1 MSKTGATLSD
11 RRCPDR
17 LVSFSVP
24 ILRVHGINQLS
35 QNKQACVFAGVQ
47 AGLQQSSWPTEQ
59 RLAVFM
65 ANLPTH

>member
-1 MSKTGATLSD
+1 MLGAIVGFT
-11 RRCPDR
+11 
-17 LVSFSVP
+17 VP

-59 RLAVFM
+59 RLVVFM
-65 ANLPTH
+65 ADLPTH